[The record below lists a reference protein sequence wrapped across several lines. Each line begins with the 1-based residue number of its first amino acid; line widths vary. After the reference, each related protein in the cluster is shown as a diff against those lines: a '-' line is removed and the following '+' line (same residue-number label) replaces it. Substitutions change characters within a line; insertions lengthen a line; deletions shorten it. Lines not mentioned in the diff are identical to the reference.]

1 MPEFYK
7 YAERQAGSQVNWA
20 GLGVDMAQTL
30 NAEEQ
35 IREQKRG
42 AIDDATNKLMEQLAA
57 APKGE
62 ALDGNKF
69 VTDYSDN
76 ATQSLLI
83 QHKLL
88 KSGKLNPKDYM
99 LYNANLKSG
108 TDQLFNLQNE
118 YQKQYSEKMARL
130 KSADP
135 KTRSQSLEADL
146 MGHLEGFGNLTK
158 SKAIINPA
166 TGQVNVGLM
175 EYDKNNV
182 LQPTNNIM
190 TVQDVYKGI
199 AQKFD
204 YFDVMDAS
212 KTISDNLADVVLTS
226 LKEGS
231 MTKKGQL
238 ITVDYALQDPNTLKA
253 MESYVDAYLENPYN
267 VSSILTNDL
276 KLYTNAFDNEGK
288 SKGNKV
294 IWKTDIYGSPSTE
307 FTAEQKKAAKDF
319 LMQQTKAQISRKED
333 VKQFES
339 QALDAYNAYTNRI
352 NASKT
357 TTSGSGTTL
366 PDGQEWINYV
376 SNKVPDVQQYSK
388 MYGKNGMVDENVI
401 QELNKNF
408 QSLGLTFQQD
418 AGKKGESIVIVD
430 KDYDPPKMSTPIKL
444 TDPNAQQQIIDYIA
458 TTKASVGK
466 DLIATGVINKNV
478 KNNTTTTGG
487 INYGSK

>member
-339 QALDAYNAYTNRI
+339 QQLDAYNAYTNRI
-352 NASKT
+352 NATKT
-357 TTSGSGTTL
+357 TTKATGGETVDPRTVIKRVDFADTNADGVVEADWSNPAREIRTL
-366 PDGQEWINYV
+366 NTNYGQHGYQFTSE
-376 SNKVPDVQQYSK
+376 
-388 MYGKNGMVDENVI
+388 GKAI
-401 QELNKNF
+401 LI
-408 QSLGLTFQQD
+408 
-418 AGKKGESIVIVD
+418 KK
-430 KDYDPPKMSTPIKL
+430 
-444 TDPNAQQQIIDYIA
+444 
-458 TTKASVGK
+458 VGK
-466 DLIATGVINKNV
+466 GANSVAVKIPMDVNTMDAIYEYVINDKKQNP
-478 KNNTTTTGG
+478 KELKGYSEGNTGG
-487 INYGSK
+487 INYGNK

>member
-1 MPEFYK
+1 MPTFYK
-7 YAERQAGSQVNWA
+7 YAERQAGGQVNWA

-339 QALDAYNAYTNRI
+339 QQLDAYNAYTRRM
-352 NASKT
+352 SETKT
-357 TTSGSGTTL
+357 TTKTASGETVDPRTIIQKVNFADTNADGTVDANWSNPQREIRTL
-366 PDGQEWINYV
+366 NTNYGQHGYNFSSEGKAILIRKVGKGANSVAVKIPMDVNSMDAIYEYVINDKKQ
-376 SNKVPDVQQYSK
+376 NPKELKGYSE
-388 MYGKNGMVDENVI
+388 GNTG
-401 QELNKNF
+401 
-408 QSLGLTFQQD
+408 
-418 AGKKGESIVIVD
+418 GKKVI
-430 KDYDPPKMSTPIKL
+430 S
-444 TDPNAQQQIIDYIA
+444 
-458 TTKASVGK
+458 GF
-466 DLIATGVINKNV
+466 
-478 KNNTTTTGG
+478 
-487 INYGSK
+487 